1 MWIFRK
7 KVSGPWSVVSGPRS
21 AIRGLRHTVH
31 TLSAACIRS
40 TVYNLPLACCLL
52 LSAFYFLI
60 PAYSYPAIP
69 GRYEV
74 KEIRPHVFI
83 WIPDDIIYQV
93 GDPQFGRAGTAGFI
107 ITTNGVVVVN
117 TTNNPFNARELLY
130 EIRERTDQP
139 VKYVIDTDARGDHIL
154 GNEVFVDEQA
164 TIISTSVA
172 QAQMR
177 DYLQDLT
184 RRTVDDPRLQ
194 LRMRGFHPTLP
205 TQTFSGELTLK
216 LGGEEIKLL
225 DLGQGATA
233 GDAAVYLPSAKV
245 LFLGELYENGFLP
258 RRGMTDVRAWL
269 EILRQVES
277 LDVVDYIPGQGP
289 PGDKNDF
296 EDFHRFLEWVAAELQ
311 PSQTPETQASPGRI
325 ARMAIVN

>member
-1 MWIFRK
+1 MIQWLNDSILSR
-7 KVSGPWSVVSGPRS
+7 GHRPW
-21 AIRGLRHTVH
+21 
-31 TLSAACIRS
+31 TLVAG
-40 TVYNLPLACCLL
+40 CLL
-52 LSAFYFLI
+52 FSAFYLLLPTF
-60 PAYSYPAIP
+60 SFCAIS

-107 ITTNGVVVVN
+107 ITQEGVVVVN

-130 EIRERTDQP
+130 EIRQRTDKP

-164 TIISTSVA
+164 TIISTSIA
-172 QAQMR
+172 LAQMR
-177 DYLQDLT
+177 DYFQDLT
-184 RRTVDDPRLQ
+184 RRTVDDPRMQ
-194 LRMRGFHPTLP
+194 LRMRGIHPTLP
-205 TQTFSGELTLK
+205 TQTFSGELTLN
-216 LGGEEIKLL
+216 LGGDEIKLL

-233 GDAAVYLPSAKV
+233 GDAAVYLPATKV
-245 LFLGELYENGFLP
+245 LFLGDLYENGYLP
-258 RRGMTDVRAWL
+258 RRGMSDVRPWL
-269 EILRQVES
+269 EILRHVEN

-296 EDFHRFLEWVAAELQ
+296 EDFRRFLEWAAAQLQLSLTPEAQ
-311 PSQTPETQASPGRI
+311 PSPSRM
-325 ARMAIVN
+325 ARMAIVNN

>member
-1 MWIFRK
+1 M
-7 KVSGPWSVVSGPRS
+7 
-21 AIRGLRHTVH
+21 
-31 TLSAACIRS
+31 
-40 TVYNLPLACCLL
+40 
-52 LSAFYFLI
+52 
-60 PAYSYPAIP
+60 
-69 GRYEV
+69 

-107 ITTNGVVVVN
+107 ITGEGVVVVN

-130 EIRERTDQP
+130 EIRERTDKP
-139 VKYVIDTDARGDHIL
+139 VKYVINTDARGDHIL
-154 GNEVFVDEQA
+154 GNEVFVDQQA

-177 DYLQDLT
+177 DYQQDLT
-184 RRTVDDPRLQ
+184 RRMADDPRLQ
-194 LRMRGFHPTLP
+194 LRMRGIHPTLP
-205 TQTFSGELTLK
+205 SQTFAGELTLK

-225 DLGQGATA
+225 DLGQGASV

-245 LFLGELYENGFLP
+245 LFLGDLYENGYLP
-258 RRGMTDVRAWL
+258 RRGMSDVHAWVQ
-269 EILRQVES
+269 ILRQVES

-296 EDFHRFLEWVAAELQ
+296 EDFHRFLEWVAAQLQ
-311 PSQTPETQASPGRI
+311 PSLTPETQPSPDRI
-325 ARMAIVN
+325 ARMATVN

>member
-1 MWIFRK
+1 M
-7 KVSGPWSVVSGPRS
+7 
-21 AIRGLRHTVH
+21 
-31 TLSAACIRS
+31 
-40 TVYNLPLACCLL
+40 
-52 LSAFYFLI
+52 
-60 PAYSYPAIP
+60 
-69 GRYEV
+69 

-107 ITTNGVVVVN
+107 ITTEGVVVVN

-130 EIRERTDQP
+130 EIRERTDKP

-164 TIISTSVA
+164 TIISTSIA
-172 QAQMR
+172 LAQMR
-177 DYLQDLT
+177 DYFQDLT
-184 RRTVDDPRLQ
+184 RRTVDDPRMQ
-194 LRMRGFHPTLP
+194 LRMRGIHPTLP
-205 TQTFSGELTLK
+205 TQTFSGELTLN

-233 GDAAVYLPSAKV
+233 GDAAVYLPAAKV
-245 LFLGELYENGFLP
+245 LFLGDLYENGYLP
-258 RRGMTDVRAWL
+258 RRGMSDVRPWL
-269 EILRQVES
+269 EILRHVAN

-296 EDFHRFLEWVAAELQ
+296 EDFRRFLGWVAAQLQ
-311 PSQTPETQASPGRI
+311 LSLTPEAQPSPGRM
-325 ARMAIVN
+325 ARMAIVNN